1 MNIKY
6 ITLALI
12 ALALP
17 SVSSLQAGQ
26 RRFTFVYEST
36 TSPKGQFE
44 IENWVTWKNG
54 NESGNK
60 VEFRH
65 EIEYG
70 ITDRLQASLYVADW
84 EVNDSKAGGDK
95 GAHAAFQDTAVELI
109 YSLSNPVTD
118 ILGSALYGEF
128 KVGPKHIELESRI
141 ILQKNFGPIV
151 LAYNSILEA
160 EWEGEDAG
168 VYDEQKGVFEQTF
181 GISYQFNPHFLVG
194 GELLHE
200 IEFPEWSD
208 ANDSIVYIG
217 PNASFRY
224 KRFWVT
230 ATALLQV
237 TGISEEPELQL
248 RAIFSVEL

>member
-1 MNIKY
+1 M
-6 ITLALI
+6 
-12 ALALP
+12 
-17 SVSSLQAGQ
+17 
-26 RRFTFVYEST
+26 
-36 TSPKGQFE
+36 
-44 IENWVTWKNG
+44 TWKNG

-70 ITDRLQASLYVADW
+70 ITDRLQASLYV
-84 EVNDSKAGGDK
+84 VFDSKAGGDK
-95 GAHAAFQDTAVELI
+95 GAHAAF
-109 YSLSNPVTD
+109 
-118 ILGSALYGEF
+118 
-128 KVGPKHIELESRI
+128 
-141 ILQKNFGPIV
+141 
-151 LAYNSILEA
+151 
-160 EWEGEDAG
+160 
-168 VYDEQKGVFEQTF
+168 
-181 GISYQFNPHFLVG
+181 
-194 GELLHE
+194 HE